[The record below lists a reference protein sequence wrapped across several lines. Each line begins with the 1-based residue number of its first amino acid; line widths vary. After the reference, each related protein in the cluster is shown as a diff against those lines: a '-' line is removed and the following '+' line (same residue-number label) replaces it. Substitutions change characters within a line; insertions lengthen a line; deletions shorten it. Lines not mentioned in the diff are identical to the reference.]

1 MPLWLRRSFS
11 VSAKKIHGL
20 GKGMGSLLGNFDFDI
35 TPEINFIS
43 VNKQFKIILIIETLI
58 AIFSLFFIYPPIFK

>member
-1 MPLWLRRSFS
+1 MTTKVLSTS
-11 VSAKKIHGL
+11 ESECTESDIIAD
-20 GKGMGSLLGNFDFDI
+20 DFDI

-43 VNKQFKIILIIETLI
+43 VNKQFKIILITETLI

>member
-35 TPEINFIS
+35 TKNNEI
-43 VNKQFKIILIIETLI
+43 KKIIH
-58 AIFSLFFIYPPIFK
+58 